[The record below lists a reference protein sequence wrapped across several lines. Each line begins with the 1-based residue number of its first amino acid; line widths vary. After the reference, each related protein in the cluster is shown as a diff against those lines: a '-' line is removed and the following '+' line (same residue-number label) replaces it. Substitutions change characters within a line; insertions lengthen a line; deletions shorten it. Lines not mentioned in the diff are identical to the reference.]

1 MMHTLGYV
9 HGVAPELPYGC
20 GNYCFPSESTKDEP
34 ERMEALRKV
43 CSGETDQAKDF
54 FNGIINNLDKA
65 NNYGIFYTGDLEY
78 AKQEYLWRVKDAKNK
93 VDEYKSLF
101 PPLGAGGD
109 DQYKNMQRH
118 SV

>member
-20 GNYCFPSESTKDEP
+20 GNYCFPSEATREDPK
-34 ERMEALRKV
+34 RMEALRQV
-43 CSGETDQAKDF
+43 CSGETDQAEDF

-78 AKQEYLWRVKDAKNK
+78 AK
-93 VDEYKSLF
+93 
-101 PPLGAGGD
+101 LGIPMESEG
-109 DQYKNMQRH
+109 R
-118 SV
+118 